1 MSRFSELD
9 FFRGSAIILMI
20 IYHIFFQLRFFGIYS
35 VDIFNG
41 AWYIFARS
49 IAITFLLLVGI
60 SIVLS
65 YDTRKSNFRN
75 VYRGRMLFFVAL
87 GISLVTFL
95 TFSESAIYFGVLHFI
110 AFSLLLSPLIVRLR
124 VYPLALLSIFSI
136 ALGFWFKSLIVESE
150 YLFWVG
156 LKASTFS
163 AFDYFPIFPWIGVVL
178 IGMLLGK
185 VYYRRAKSL
194 EFMNFGLLNWFSR
207 NSLLIY
213 LIHTP
218 AIYGVLKLLFRI

>member
-1 MSRFSELD
+1 MSRFAELD

-49 IAITFLLLVGI
+49 VAITFLLLVGI

-65 YDTRKSNFRN
+65 YDNRKSNFRN
-75 VYRGRMLFFVAL
+75 VYRGSMLFFVAL

-95 TFSESAIYFGVLHFI
+95 AFAESAIYFGVLHFI

-124 VYPLALLSIFSI
+124 IYPLVLLSIFSI
-136 ALGFWFKSLIVESE
+136 TLGFWFKKLIVESE

-156 LKASTFS
+156 LRSSTFKT
-163 AFDYFPIFPWIGVVL
+163 FDFFPVFPWIGVVL
-178 IGMLLGK
+178 LGMLLGK
-185 VYYRRAKSL
+185 VYYRHAKSL
-194 EFMNFGLLNWFSR
+194 EFMNFGFLNWFSH

-213 LIHTP
+213 LIHNP